1 MADTPT
7 QNAERNFDDAN
18 RFLFP
23 VYAGNKSGDIANLAM
38 AMSHLATGLKQLSIG
53 LRATYQKL
61 EEMDKRQSIPR

>member
-18 RFLFP
+18 RFVFP
-23 VYAGNKSGDIANLAM
+23 VYAGNKSGDMANLAM
-38 AMSHLATGLKQLSIG
+38 AISHLATGLKYLSIG

-61 EEMDKRQSIPR
+61 EDIEKRQNVPR

>member
-1 MADTPT
+1 MSDTPT

-23 VYAGNKSGDIANLAM
+23 VYAGNKSGDMANLAM
-38 AMSHLATGLKQLSIG
+38 SLSHLATGLKYLSVG